1 MHGSAGR
8 LGLDTVVL
16 SPGSRSTPL
25 ALAAARNSRLEA
37 IPVLDERSAGFFALG
52 LAGAHASPWLCC
64 VRRVQQ
70 LPISPLRWSRR
81 QQSGTPLLV
90 LTADRPAELRDCAAG
105 QTIDQV
111 KFFGTYVRQS
121 TELALP
127 EAEPHLLDYLRQV
140 LARG

>member
-1 MHGSAGR
+1 MEVLAR

-52 LAGAHASPWLCC
+52 LAKRTRKPVALLCTSGW
-64 VRRVQQ
+64 Q

-81 QQSGTPLLV
+81 HS
-90 LTADRPAELRDCAAG
+90 R
-105 QTIDQV
+105 
-111 KFFGTYVRQS
+111 
-121 TELALP
+121 
-127 EAEPHLLDYLRQV
+127 
-140 LARG
+140 ARRCWC